1 MHEYDNEVQERWGNT
16 DAYKQSQSKSS
27 KYSKDDFQAA
37 KVDQE
42 AATELFVYAF
52 GNSLPIDSDK
62 TKAAAVKSL
71 ASFIL
76 SPACAK
82 DKGEAL
88 GFSVLDGQ
96 FLKKAQSLVAKIG

>member
-1 MHEYDNEVQERWGNT
+1 MSFEYSTKKAGANT
-16 DAYKQSQSKSS
+16 LGIVSYI
-27 KYSKDDFQAA
+27 
-37 KVDQE
+37 
-42 AATELFVYAF
+42 FVETNY
-52 GNSLPIDSDK
+52 PDK
-62 TKAAAVKSL
+62 NKAAAVKSH

-88 GFSVLDGQ
+88 GFSVLDGE